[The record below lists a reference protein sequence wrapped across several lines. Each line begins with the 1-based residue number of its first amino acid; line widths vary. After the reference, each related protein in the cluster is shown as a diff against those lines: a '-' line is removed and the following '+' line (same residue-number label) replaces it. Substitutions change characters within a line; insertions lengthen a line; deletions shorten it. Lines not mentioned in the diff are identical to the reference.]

1 MSWLHPEHL
10 RMGFE
15 AVIRPRAVMV
25 GLPQTGQTARH
36 RRPRREPDEGST
48 SRICQPETVVPV
60 YFFFGGDEGGFGT
73 PLPCTAGGTVGAG
86 GAAGAGA
93 LQQTAAVDV
102 LYTAAITSA
111 REVTGAGRGRGKDS
125 PVPEAVSGRNFGHS
139 SHLTGAGSAQPAKS
153 GHTPGTH
160 AFRRTSPARCAA
172 GCPPALQKR
181 SATGQYRPPSLA

>member
-60 YFFFGGDEGGFGT
+60 YFFLAATRAALEHPCLAPLGVRWEHEGQQV
-73 PLPCTAGGTVGAG
+73 LVPCSR
-86 GAAGAGA
+86 
-93 LQQTAAVDV
+93 L
-102 LYTAAITSA
+102 L
-111 REVTGAGRGRGKDS
+111 R
-125 PVPEAVSGRNFGHS
+125 
-139 SHLTGAGSAQPAKS
+139 
-153 GHTPGTH
+153 
-160 AFRRTSPARCAA
+160 
-172 GCPPALQKR
+172 
-181 SATGQYRPPSLA
+181 

>member
-60 YFFFGGDEGGFGT
+60 YFFLAATRAALEHPCLAPLGVRWEQEG
-73 PLPCTAGGTVGAG
+73 
-86 GAAGAGA
+86 
-93 LQQTAAVDV
+93 QQV
-102 LYTAAITSA
+102 L
-111 REVTGAGRGRGKDS
+111 
-125 PVPEAVSGRNFGHS
+125 VP
-139 SHLTGAGSAQPAKS
+139 
-153 GHTPGTH
+153 
-160 AFRRTSPARCAA
+160 
-172 GCPPALQKR
+172 
-181 SATGQYRPPSLA
+181 